1 MKIGLIFTNDWELYG
16 DGSGDYWEVQ
26 HNPMLEMLSVMDK
39 FKAKMTIMAE
49 VGQQLAF
56 KSISDSNLVAK
67 SISDSW
73 EDLIIGAIKTGHDVQ
88 LHIHPQWFNAN
99 YNHRKWELKNED
111 WAIGKFDEAQIKHLI
126 LTGKSYLEELIQTVN
141 SEYLCNCFRAGA
153 YYIEPSYN
161 VIKVLKELEFLC
173 DTSVTKGMVSQGYF
187 DYRNAHSNVLPYF
200 IDNDVKKA
208 SAIEKS
214 IVEFPIY
221 SKLSYESL
229 VVKKYLPKL
238 YTNLTRGN
246 QIPQDEVSWGRRR
259 DKLKNSRY
267 PKENRFY
274 KQNQKKDISFYL
286 KHFLTYNAQQL
297 DYDYIYPT
305 EFILILEGIF
315 NEQDIKKLKN
325 DDIIMPIVASGHI
338 KDIPDTS
345 NMEKLLTMINQ
356 KLPDKVV
363 YWTLTDAVKYFIK
376 NQAKFK

>member
-26 HNPMLEMLSVMDK
+26 HNPMLEMLSLMEK
-39 FKAKMTIMAE
+39 YKAKMTIMAE
-49 VGQQLAF
+49 IGQQLAF
-56 KSISDSNLVAK
+56 KSISATNLDAK
-67 SISDSW
+67 SMSDSW
-73 EDLIIGAIKTGHDVQ
+73 EELITGAIKAGHDAQ

-99 YNHRKWELKNED
+99 YNQGKWELKNED
-111 WAIGKFDEAQIKHLI
+111 WAIGKLDESQIKHLI
-126 LTGKSYLEELIQTVN
+126 LTGKTYLEELIQKVS

-161 VIKVLKELEFLC
+161 VIKVLKDLDFLC

-187 DYRNAHSNVLPYF
+187 DYSNAHSNVMPYF
-200 IDNDVKKA
+200 IDNDVKNA
-208 SAIEKS
+208 SIEEKS
-214 IVEFPIY
+214 LVEFPIY
-221 SKLSYESL
+221 SKLAYESL
-229 VVKKYLPKL
+229 VVKKFLPKL
-238 YTNLTRGN
+238 YTILTRGN
-246 QIPQDEVSWGRRR
+246 QIPQDEVSWARRR

-274 KQNQKKDISFYL
+274 KQNQKKDISFYI

-305 EFILILEGIF
+305 EFINILEGIF
-315 NEQDIKKLKN
+315 NEQDLKKLKD
-325 DDIIMPIVASGHI
+325 DDIIVPIVASGHI

-356 KLPDKVV
+356 KLSDKVV
-363 YWTLTDAVKYFIK
+363 YWTLTDAVKYFLK
-376 NQAKFK
+376 NHAMFK